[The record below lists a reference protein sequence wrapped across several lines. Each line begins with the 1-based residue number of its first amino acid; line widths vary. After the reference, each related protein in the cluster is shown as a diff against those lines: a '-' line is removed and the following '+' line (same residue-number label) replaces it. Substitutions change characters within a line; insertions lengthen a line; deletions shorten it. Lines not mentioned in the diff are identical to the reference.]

1 MLRCARQILLFAV
14 CALVPALG
22 AEEWYDAYNAGL
34 EALRQKQGAR
44 AVEVLKRAIRLRRE
58 PGANVITYGTNKI
71 DRYFPYLRLAEAHL
85 LLDDTDSARAALK
98 RSEAIGR
105 EPAVERAGLAVLV
118 ESASQQARPPSPPP
132 SLLAGPGVALDPD
145 LLAGIRQV
153 EKGHFEPGI
162 VALDAVV
169 RRLRAQGE
177 GPDIAP
183 QMAQAYLYLGIA
195 YIGRSQE
202 ERLRVTP
209 QRKRPD

>member
-1 MLRCARQILLFAV
+1 MLRCVAPIVLFATW
-14 CALVPALG
+14 ALAPALS

-34 EALRQKQGAR
+34 EALRQKQGAK
-44 AVEVLKRAIRLRRE
+44 AVEALKRAIKLRRE

-118 ESASQQARPPSPPP
+118 ESASQQAWAPSPPP
-132 SLLAGPGVALDPD
+132 RPLAGSAVALDPD

-153 EKGHFEPGI
+153 EKGHFEAGI
-162 VALDAVV
+162 VALEAVL
-169 RRLRAQGE
+169 RRLKAQGE

-183 QMAQAYLYLGIA
+183 QIAQAYLYLGIA

-202 ERLRVTP
+202 ERLKATP
-209 QRKRPD
+209 RTPPP